1 MEPVVPPVESPCQ
14 SICKYNVKRYCIGC
28 GRHMSEAGT
37 WFKMTDEEKR
47 AVIAVLPGRKDS
59 LEKGELGGFERG
71 KYEEGSETP

>member
-1 MEPVVPPVESPCQ
+1 
-14 SICKYNVKRYCIGC
+14 
-28 GRHMSEAGT
+28 MSEAGT